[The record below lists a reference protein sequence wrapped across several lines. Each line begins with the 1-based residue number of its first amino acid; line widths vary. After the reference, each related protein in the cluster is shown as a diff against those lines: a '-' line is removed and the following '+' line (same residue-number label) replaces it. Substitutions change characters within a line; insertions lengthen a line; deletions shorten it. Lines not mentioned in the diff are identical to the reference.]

1 MVSRR
6 KDKLQQYY
14 ICRNIITDSAGLPSH
29 YHTKCADILPVFEIS
44 RNNTK
49 GSADLPRHY
58 DTQHI
63 HIYCLCLRELLFA
76 LLQEIIHLNV
86 VNCNLTICV
95 LILVYG

>member
-63 HIYCLCLRELLFA
+63 HIYCLCLRELLT
-76 LLQEIIHLNV
+76 NV
-86 VNCNLTICV
+86 LRLPINHSHYCKK
-95 LILVYG
+95 